1 MAIVYISKIRKFVD
15 GWCLKED
22 LQVFGDLGRAEWY
35 QKGHKIDTL
44 REDVKAHWTSD
55 EPNMIRSKYYNLQY
69 DIDEMEI
76 R

>member
-15 GWCLKED
+15 GWCIKED
-22 LQVFGDLGRAEWY
+22 LQVFGDLGRAESY
-35 QKGHKIDTL
+35 QHNHKIDVL
-44 REDVKAHWTSD
+44 RTKPDVHWSPD
-55 EPNMIRSKYYNLQY
+55 EPNMIRSEYYNLQY

>member
-35 QKGHKIDTL
+35 QKGHKIYVL
-44 REDVKAHWTSD
+44 R
-55 EPNMIRSKYYNLQY
+55 
-69 DIDEMEI
+69 
-76 R
+76 